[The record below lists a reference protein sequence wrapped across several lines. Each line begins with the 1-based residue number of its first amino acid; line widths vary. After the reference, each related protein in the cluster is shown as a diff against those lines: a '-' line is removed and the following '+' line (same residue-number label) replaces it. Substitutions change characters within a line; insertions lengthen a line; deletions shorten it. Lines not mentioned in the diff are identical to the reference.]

1 MRAVEKKEKQQYIL
15 YDAEAVANP
24 ELLGFEPE
32 YWASRSAI
40 VGFAEGRGTTF
51 FIQYEGED
59 YVLRHYRRGGQI
71 ARLSPD
77 AYLWTGLRRSRAWR
91 EWHLL
96 AWMRELGL
104 PVPRPI
110 AARVV
115 REGLTYRADIMTRR
129 IPRTTTL
136 TDTLEREALDAAYW
150 IALGHL
156 LRVFHRHGIWH
167 ADLNANNILL
177 DTGGRFYLID
187 FDRGR
192 RRRPARHWQQANLQ
206 RLQRSLFK
214 QQAKVPQF
222 FFRPDDWQA
231 LLQGYASAGLSG
243 D

>member
-1 MRAVEKKEKQQYIL
+1 MQAVEKTENEQHIL

-24 ELLGFEPE
+24 ELLGFEAE
-32 YWASRSAI
+32 YWAERSAI

-51 FIQYEGED
+51 FIQFDGQD

-77 AYLWTGLRRSRAWR
+77 RYLWTGLRRTRAWR

-96 AWMRELGL
+96 ARMRELGL

-110 AARVV
+110 AVRV
-115 REGLTYRADIMTRR
+115 RRQGLTYRADIMTQR
-129 IPRTTTL
+129 ISQTVTL
-136 TDTLEREALDAAYW
+136 TDTLERHALDEGYW

-156 LRVFHRHGIWH
+156 LRLFHRHGIWH

-177 DTGGRFYLID
+177 DQGGRFYLID

-192 RRRPARHWQQANLQ
+192 QRRPARRWQQANLQ
-206 RLQRSLFK
+206 RLRRSLLK
-214 QQAKVPQF
+214 QQARAPQF
-222 FFRPDDWQA
+222 HFADADWQA
-231 LLQGYASAGLSG
+231 LLQGYSSAGLS
-243 D
+243 